1 MQISSVSIL
10 GCGWLGE
17 ALAKDLIGKNIIVYG
32 TTTRDHKIEELR
44 KLGINPLVFCLG
56 QKDSLS
62 TSCCEN
68 QISADR
74 FLNSDILVMTLPV
87 SKNLNLAEQE
97 KGYENIFAEV
107 KTKDIVYISSTS
119 VYGSLQGVVSEE
131 TEPIPDNLSGQRQY
145 ELEKK
150 LKLLA
155 LKYNKDLSIVRS
167 AGQIGETR
175 HPGKFLSGRKNLPD
189 GNAPVNMIHQVDL
202 VQIVTALCQQKSPQL
217 LGSVKLYNAV
227 ARSHPLKK
235 EFYHRA
241 SLDLGVEP
249 PEFSARGS
257 VADAKESYKIV
268 LGDRVRNE
276 LDVALTYDELF
287 DFFK

>member
-1 MQISSVSIL
+1 MQISSVTIL

-17 ALAKDLIGKNIIVYG
+17 ALAKDLIAKNIVVFG
-32 TTTRDHKIEELR
+32 TTTRAHKIEELR
-44 KLGINPLVFCLG
+44 KLGISSIVFCLG
-56 QKDSLS
+56 QKDSLRI
-62 TSCCEN
+62 SCHEN
-68 QISADR
+68 QISADI

-97 KGYENIFAEV
+97 QGYENIFAEV
-107 KTKDIVYISSTS
+107 KTKAIVYISSTS
-119 VYGSLQGVVSEE
+119 VYGSLQGVVNEE

-150 LKLLA
+150 LNFLA

-175 HPGKFLSGRKNLPD
+175 HPGKFLSGRRNLSD

-202 VQIVTALCQQKSPQL
+202 IQIVAALCQKKSPQL
-217 LGSVKLYNAV
+217 HGSVRFYNAV

-241 SLDLGVEP
+241 ALDIGLEP
-249 PEFSARGS
+249 PEFVDQGS
-257 VADAKESYKIV
+257 DGELKDSYKIV
-268 LGDRVRNE
+268 LGDSVRNE
-276 LDVALTYDELF
+276 LDVVLTYDELF